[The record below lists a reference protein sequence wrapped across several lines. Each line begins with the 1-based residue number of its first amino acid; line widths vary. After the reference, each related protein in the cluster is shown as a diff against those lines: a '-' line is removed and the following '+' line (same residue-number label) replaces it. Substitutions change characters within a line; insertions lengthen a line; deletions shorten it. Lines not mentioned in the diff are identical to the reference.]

1 MKLGT
6 VILIRHRVANV
17 RKWKSV
23 FDADGPIRKSHGCKG
38 AHLLR
43 RVDDAR
49 ELVIIL
55 RWNSPAKARQ
65 FAEADGLRQLMAKAG
80 VSDLPDVY
88 LLEEFD
94 TTPQ

>member
-6 VILIRHRVANV
+6 IVLIRHRVANV

-23 FDADGPIRKSHGCKG
+23 FEADGHNRKAHGCKG
-38 AHLLR
+38 AHLFR
-43 RVDDAR
+43 DVDHAK

-55 RWNSPAKARQ
+55 RWNDPAKARQ
-65 FAEADGLRQLMAKAG
+65 FAASDELRQLMAKAG

-94 TTPQ
+94 TTAQ

>member
-6 VILIRHRVANV
+6 IVLIRHRVANV

-23 FDADGPIRKSHGCKG
+23 FEADGHNRKAHGCK
-38 AHLLR
+38 AVHLFR
-43 RVDDAR
+43 DVDHAK

-55 RWNSPAKARQ
+55 RWNDPVKARH
-65 FAEADGLRQLMAKAG
+65 FAESDELRELMAKGG

-88 LLEEFD
+88 VLEEFD
-94 TTPQ
+94 TTAQ